1 MKLLRPAVTA
11 AFALGCVCLLS
22 GCPDEGDHELVVQTK
37 DGPVA
42 LRYTDLEVGKG
53 KEIKKGDTVMVLLV
67 GKLESGRVFAN
78 QQERSRPIP
87 LPLIEGKI
95 FVPGLLEGVP
105 GMKVGG
111 KRVLYIPAAL
121 GYGAKGANNGQI
133 PPNANLVY
141 EVEVV
146 RFAAPG
152 EEMAHPELEG
162 VDE

>member
-1 MKLLRPAVTA
+1 MRLLRPALTA
-11 AFALGCVCLLS
+11 AFALGCVCLLA

-42 LRYTDLEVGKG
+42 MRYTDLEVGKG
-53 KEIKKGDTVMVLLV
+53 AEVKKGDRLMVLMV
-67 GKLESGRVFAN
+67 GKLESGRVFSN
-78 QQERSRPIP
+78 QQDRKRPVY
-87 LPLIEGKI
+87 LPLVEGEI

-121 GYGAKGANNGQI
+121 GYGPKGGFNGQI

-141 EVEVV
+141 EIDVL
-146 RFAAPG
+146 RFAEPG
-152 EEMAHPELEG
+152 ERAPRPDLEG
-162 VDE
+162 LDD